1 MSLPVFVNKHRLYVD
16 SFLIVVGSILMAL
29 AYPMFLIPLKIV
41 PGGVTGL
48 SIILHYTINVP
59 VGITSFILNIPLLIM
74 GYMLLGKTFA
84 FRTIIG
90 MTFSN
95 LLIDFFT
102 YIMKVPQI
110 TDNMLLGSIFGGVV
124 LGLGLGII
132 FSGNASTGGT
142 DVIGQIVRK
151 YTNHTAGM
159 GIMAIDF
166 FVISLAG
173 IVFKSFEMSL
183 YGYLTLYLS
192 SSIIDKVME
201 GSGNARGVFIISDQ
215 KELIKEF
222 IFLYINRG
230 VTEFYGKTG
239 FLEKETNI
247 IFSAISRK
255 QLPMLKRNVLQ
266 IDPKAFIVVTD
277 VYEIVGQGFNPRNI
291 LTS

>member
-1 MSLPVFVNKHRLYVD
+1 MNLPFFINKHRLYVD
-16 SFLIVVGSILMAL
+16 SFLIILGSILMAL
-29 AYPMFLIPLKIV
+29 AYPMFLIPMKIV

-48 SIILHYTINVP
+48 SIILHYAINTP
-59 VGITSFILNIPLLIM
+59 VGITSFILNIPLLIA
-74 GYMLLGKTFA
+74 GYVFLGRTFA

-90 MTFSN
+90 MIFSN

-102 YIMKVPQI
+102 YIVKVPQI
-110 TDNMLLGSIFGGVV
+110 TNNLLLGSIFGGVL

-132 FSGNASTGGT
+132 FSANASTGGS
-142 DVIGQIVRK
+142 DVIGQIIRK

-159 GIMAIDF
+159 GIMTIDF

-192 SSIIDKVME
+192 SNIIDRVME
-201 GSGNARGVFIISDQ
+201 GSGNARGVFIVSD
-215 KELIKEF
+215 KKDLIKEF

-230 VTEFYGKTG
+230 VTEFYGRTG
-239 FLEKETNI
+239 FLEKDTNI

-255 QLPMLKRNVLQ
+255 QLPVLKRNVLQ
-266 IDPKAFIVVTD
+266 IDPNAFIVVTD
-277 VYEIVGQGFNPRNI
+277 VYEIVGSGFNPRNI
-291 LTS
+291 LN